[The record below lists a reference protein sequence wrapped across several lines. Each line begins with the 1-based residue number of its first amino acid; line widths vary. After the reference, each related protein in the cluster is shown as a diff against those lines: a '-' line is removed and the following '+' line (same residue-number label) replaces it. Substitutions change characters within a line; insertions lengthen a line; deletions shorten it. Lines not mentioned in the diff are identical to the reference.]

1 MGNAASCGAVQQK
14 APDVTP
20 GQPLLQQQQQQ
31 QPTAGQRRTIT
42 LANTVSALQIMA
54 DTLVRTSSELRGRCN
69 IVCPAFTTASEPATT
84 ADPAPPPDPRAQ
96 LLRNVYERLL
106 QNAHIATHLRSVA
119 QALLQ
124 GDVVAT
130 ATVVETA
137 AAADGVGETS
147 SYIARAPQACE
158 LQRSFFATD
167 AELRDVGEMIGG
179 LDATIQWCDA
189 AIGARST
196 SPATAAAE
204 NMPAAAA
211 AAFFGQFTCTPERVV
226 ELLRAMRICADMHR
240 AAIQAMSVNT
250 NGVSLYPS
258 NIDIYVIAEQLVR
271 QRAMIAPR
279 DTPPAAVRGMDAP
292 TTAATTTTTQQQQSV
307 PGYAVPQQQRPS
319 LPPMLAHPDA
329 YGTLPTVLN
338 SLAVTQQQQQ
348 PRKQQ
353 QQQPVTIAT
362 KR

>member
-1 MGNAASCGAVQQK
+1 VQQK
-14 APDVTP
+14 APDATP
-20 GQPLLQQQQQQ
+20 GQPLQQQQQQ

-84 ADPAPPPDPRAQ
+84 AVPAPPPDPRAQ

-137 AAADGVGETS
+137 DGGVGGETS

-226 ELLRAMRICADMHR
+226 ELLRAMRTCADMHR

-292 TTAATTTTTQQQQSV
+292 PTATAATTQQQQSV
-307 PGYAVPQQQRPS
+307 PGYAVPQQQRLS

-348 PRKQQ
+348 QQ
-353 QQQPVTIAT
+353 QQQQSAG
-362 KR
+362 KRPAVKR